1 VIRNAGPRL
10 RRLTFHKALTPDASM
25 ADRPRQNA
33 ARRTRSGLLARFA
46 RAQDGAAAVEF
57 AFVAIPFFVLIFAII
72 ELGLAFLV
80 SMTLENA
87 MMNVDRRIRTGEL
100 QDAKATAETYRSLV
114 CQQMSWLE
122 KACPSAIILDV
133 RVLPSFVAGGSLGAP
148 KAAKTCWDPGGPNS
162 IVLVRGYY
170 KWPLITPLL
179 QNAVGGTAGN
189 RQIYFAA
196 VFANE
201 PYSETPAPSVTCP

>member
-1 VIRNAGPRL
+1 MADRSSENRL
-10 RRLTFHKALTPDASM
+10 RRTRGPT
-25 ADRPRQNA
+25 RP
-33 ARRTRSGLLARFA
+33 GLLARFA
-46 RAQDGAAAVEF
+46 RTQDGAVAVEF
-57 AFVAIPFFVLIFAII
+57 AFVAIPFFVMIFAII

-100 QDAKATAETYRSLV
+100 QTAGATASTYRDAV
-114 CQQMSWLE
+114 CQQMTWLSTS
-122 KACPSAIILDV
+122 CPTSLIIDV
-133 RVLPSFVAGGSLGAP
+133 RVLPTFVAGSALATP
-148 KAAKTCWDPGGPNS
+148 KAAETCWDPGGPNS

-179 QNAVGGTAGN
+179 QNAVGGAPGD
-189 RQIYFAA
+189 RQVNFAA

-201 PYSETPAPSVTCP
+201 PYSDTPAPSVTCP

>member
-1 VIRNAGPRL
+1 MADLFRRNAAHG
-10 RRLTFHKALTPDASM
+10 
-25 ADRPRQNA
+25 
-33 ARRTRSGLLARFA
+33 RTRSGLLRRFA

-57 AFVAIPFFVLIFAII
+57 AFVIIPFLILVFAIV

-87 MMNVDRRIRTGEL
+87 VMNVDRKIRTGEY
-100 QDAKATAETYRSLV
+100 QTANATASTYRTAV
-114 CQQMSWLE
+114 CQQMSWLG
-122 KACPSAIILDV
+122 ASCSTSLIVDV
-133 RVLPSFVAGGSLGAP
+133 RTLPSFSTGSTLTAP
-148 KAAKTCWDPGGPNS
+148 KANNTCWDPGGPSS

-179 QNAVGGTAGN
+179 QNIAGGNPAN
-189 RQIYFAA
+189 RQVNFSA

-201 PYSETPAPSVTCP
+201 PYSDTPAQSVTCP